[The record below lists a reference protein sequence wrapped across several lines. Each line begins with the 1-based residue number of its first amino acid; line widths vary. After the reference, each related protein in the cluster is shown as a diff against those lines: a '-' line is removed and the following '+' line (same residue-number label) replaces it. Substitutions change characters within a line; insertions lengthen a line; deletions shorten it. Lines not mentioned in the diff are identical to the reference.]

1 MNRGHCSA
9 LVGAL
14 LRTGYQVGFLKAWR
28 KCSLLKN
35 KQMESQFIY
44 TGDIFLVTQETLQ
57 EKLKFE

>member
-1 MNRGHCSA
+1 MNRGHCRA

-28 KCSLLKN
+28 KRSLLKN

-44 TGDIFLVTQETLQ
+44 TGDISSDPGNLAG
-57 EKLKFE
+57 KAKI

>member
-1 MNRGHCSA
+1 MNRGHCRA

-14 LRTGYQVGFLKAWR
+14 LRTGYQVCFLKAWR
-28 KCSLLKN
+28 KRSLLKN